1 MHEMRSLGCD
11 QAMAVVKAMEWLERG
26 WLKQDRENDG
36 LSRSKEWVEA
46 CMKRKNRGT
55 GEEDFFLLLWVLQK
69 VSKREF
75 WREEETK
82 TQSNEGGFI
91 CLRLLGGKFFTIK
104 YPLPSAFFSFVTIEA
119 C

>member
-1 MHEMRSLGCD
+1 MKGDSFACVFWE
-11 QAMAVVKAMEWLERG
+11 AE
-26 WLKQDRENDG
+26 ENDG
-36 LSRSKEWVEA
+36 LSKSKELVEA

-55 GEEDFFLLLWVLQK
+55 GGEDFFSSSLGSLKGEQEGVLE
-69 VSKREF
+69 REK
-75 WREEETK
+75 EVETE
-82 TQSNEGGFI
+82 SNEEGFI